1 MEFKIKD
8 TKYSRDLN
16 NMAVLC
22 NDSNEVKKYEREMQ
36 KRREERSRDKEINNL
51 KNDVAEIKSM
61 LQKII
66 ERI

>member
-8 TKYSRDLN
+8 TKYSRDLS

-22 NDSNEVKKYEREMQ
+22 NDSNEVRRYQKEMQ
-36 KRREERSRDKEINNL
+36 KRREERARDNEINNL
-51 KNDVAEIKSM
+51 KNDVAEIKSL